1 MTSSPYEP
9 HVSSAGSDPRW
20 DDFVA
25 RSPGGHHLQST
36 YWARVKAALGW
47 QAARV
52 TALRDGDV
60 CGGAQILLRRV
71 PLLGTIGYVAL
82 GPVLD
87 HDDVA
92 LRQCVL
98 QGLQRISRE
107 RRTCYLVV
115 QPPSAY
121 QETVLPELLNR
132 GFREAGTLVE
142 PNPTATVVVD
152 LALDEATLLAAMRKA
167 TRYNVRRA
175 ERIGVRVREGGER
188 DVPTFHRLLTMTAR
202 RQGFSV
208 PPEQYFSHLL
218 RVMGP
223 DGHAKIFVAEYGG
236 RPLSAVL
243 VIAFGNRV
251 SLKRAAW
258 SGDQRDVHPNE
269 LLQWTVIRWAKR
281 SGYHYYDFEGI
292 DRSCAAPSGKDGRS
306 RDSVTAFKMGFG
318 GDVVVSPAAYQRI
331 ANPLLRRAHDPAVRY
346 VLNSPAGRWL
356 VETVRTR

>member
-1 MTSSPYEP
+1 MTSKRYELR
-9 HVSSAGSDPRW
+9 VSSADCDPRW
-20 DDFVA
+20 DGFVS

-52 TALRDGDV
+52 TAVRDGDI
-60 CGGAQILLRRV
+60 CGGAQVLLRRV

-87 HDDVA
+87 HDDVT
-92 LRQCVL
+92 LRNCVL
-98 QGLQRISRE
+98 QGLQHISRE
-107 RRTCYLVV
+107 RRTRYLVV
-115 QPPSAY
+115 QPPSAH
-121 QETVLPELLNR
+121 QETVLPELRAR

-152 LALDEATLLAAMRKA
+152 LAPDEATLLAAMRKS

-188 DVPTFHRLLTMTAR
+188 DTPTFHRLLMMTAR

-208 PPEQYFSHLL
+208 PPEQYFAHLL

-223 DGHAKIFVAEYGG
+223 DGHAKIFLAEYEG

-243 VIAFGNRV
+243 VIAFGDRV
-251 SLKRAAW
+251 WVKRAAW
-258 SGDQRDVHPNE
+258 SGDQREVRPNE

-281 SGYHYYDFEGI
+281 AGYRFYDFEGI
-292 DRSCAAPSGKDGRS
+292 DRTCAVPTAPGRS
-306 RDSVTAFKMGFG
+306 GRDSVTAFKMGFG
-318 GDVVVSPAAYQRI
+318 GDVVVSPPAYQRI
-331 ANPLLRRAHDPAVRY
+331 THPLLRRAHDPAVRF
-346 VLNSPAGRWL
+346 VLNSAAGRWL